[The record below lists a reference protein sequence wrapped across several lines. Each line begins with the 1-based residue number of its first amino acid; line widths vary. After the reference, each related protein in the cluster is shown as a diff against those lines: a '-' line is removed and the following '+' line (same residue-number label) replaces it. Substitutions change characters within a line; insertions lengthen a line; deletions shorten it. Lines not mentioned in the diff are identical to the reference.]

1 MSKWLGILLLIS
13 HQVVANDQCS
23 KITISSHPDYP
34 PFHWRTENHL
44 IGASIEVSNN
54 IFSEL
59 GIEVVVKYI
68 GPWKRVLKS
77 AKDGKIDFIPALK
90 KTKSRQIFMRFTNNA
105 FASNPVAVF
114 MRKDEKRIPNKL
126 SDLTGLFG
134 SISAGDKHGEP
145 IDSFLN
151 KQKNLQRIHGIAQ
164 NFHMLDLKRTDYFV
178 DGYYSA
184 QNFLVVSNTSG
195 HFKVP
200 LLFKEPKVHSAFTKA
215 YSERCPEVLEQFD
228 RRLKLMSKGTEI
240 TNAIERYNQIW
251 MKTRR

>member
-13 HQVVANDQCS
+13 QQVMAKEECS

-34 PFHWRTENHL
+34 PFHWRVDDRL
-44 IGASIEVSNN
+44 IGASIEVSKN

-59 GIEVVVKYI
+59 GIEVDVKYI

-90 KTKSRQIFMRFTNNA
+90 KTKSRQEFLQFTSNA

-114 MRKDEKRIPNKL
+114 MRKDETRLPSKL
-126 SDLTGLFG
+126 SDLEGLFG

-145 IDSFLN
+145 IDSFLD
-151 KQKNLQRIHGIAQ
+151 KQRNLQRIHGIAQ
-164 NFHMLDLKRTDYFV
+164 NFQMLDLKRTDYFV
-178 DGYYSA
+178 DGFYSA
-184 QNFLVVSNTSG
+184 HNFLVVNNSRG
-195 HFKVP
+195 LFKVP
-200 LLFKEPKVHSAFTKA
+200 LLFEEPKVHNGFTKA
-215 YSERCPEVLEQFD
+215 YGERCPEVLKQFD
-228 RRLKLMSKGTEI
+228 RRLKLMSKSTEI

-251 MKTRR
+251 MRTHH